1 MKGGRNGGDKAKEG
15 NIKLL
20 RKKEQLNLKE
30 RHQTDIQ
37 RPKFGAC
44 CVCNAWIHCIRDMLV
59 KKQRDLLVVH
69 LQSLNL
75 HLPFFL
81 HFSSVMQRL
90 SLQRLFGMLA
100 LCEVLPVGGTRRR
113 RKVGSRANGLPPF
126 CYFCNITPASIST
139 WRTSLI
145 MLTHK
150 YDQQLDNDL
159 PLEVAQSCPTLC
171 DPMNRSTPGLPVHHQ
186 PGVHLNSRPLSQ

>member
-20 RKKEQLNLKE
+20 RKKEQSNLKE

-44 CVCNAWIHCIRDMLV
+44 CVCNAWIHCIRDLLV

-100 LCEVLPVGGTRRR
+100 LCEVLPVRGHQKEEEGG
-113 RKVGSRANGLPPF
+113 KQSKWSPSFLLLLQHN
-126 CYFCNITPASIST
+126 ASFYQH
-139 WRTSLI
+139 
-145 MLTHK
+145 MEN
-150 YDQQLDNDL
+150 Q
-159 PLEVAQSCPTLC
+159 P
-171 DPMNRSTPGLPVHHQ
+171 HHA
-186 PGVHLNSRPLSQ
+186 HSQI